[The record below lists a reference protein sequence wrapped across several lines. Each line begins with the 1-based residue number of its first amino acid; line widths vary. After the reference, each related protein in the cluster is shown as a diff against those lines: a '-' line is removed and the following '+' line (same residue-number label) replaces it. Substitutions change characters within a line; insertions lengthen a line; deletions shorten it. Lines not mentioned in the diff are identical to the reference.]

1 MDSKRLAAG
10 YLGSVDASQYDSGA
24 NSFTQTVDMSG
35 YPDDSNGRITYDTI
49 RNVVL
54 STGSRGNEGKWN
66 GLMILPILSIGL
78 SFLSMWI
85 SQFIEK
91 KNRKGEVVQNQQQ
104 AATNKT
110 MMILMPLMM
119 AYFGFIYTG
128 AFAIYMVVNY
138 TLSIVST
145 IALRVP
151 VEKLVDKNLSKGEKT
166 INRPRQV
173 I

>member
-1 MDSKRLAAG
+1 MKDCVFFVLPKTYESI
-10 YLGSVDASQYDSGA
+10 YSYIHYI
-24 NSFTQTVDMSG
+24 TV
-35 YPDDSNGRITYDTI
+35 
-49 RNVVL
+49 
-54 STGSRGNEGKWN
+54 
-66 GLMILPILSIGL
+66 IL
-78 SFLSMWI
+78 
-85 SQFIEK
+85 IEK

-151 VEKLVDKNLSKGEKT
+151 VEKLVDKNLSKGEK
-166 INRPRQV
+166 NNKSSKASYMR
-173 I
+173 

>member
-1 MDSKRLAAG
+1 
-10 YLGSVDASQYDSGA
+10 
-24 NSFTQTVDMSG
+24 
-35 YPDDSNGRITYDTI
+35 
-49 RNVVL
+49 
-54 STGSRGNEGKWN
+54 
-66 GLMILPILSIGL
+66 MILPILSIGL